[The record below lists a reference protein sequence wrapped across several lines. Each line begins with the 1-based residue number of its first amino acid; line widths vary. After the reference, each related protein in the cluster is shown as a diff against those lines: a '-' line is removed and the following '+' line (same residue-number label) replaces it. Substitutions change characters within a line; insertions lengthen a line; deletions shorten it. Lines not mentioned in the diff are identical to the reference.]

1 MKKLIAIL
9 LATVMIVA
17 MFAACGGDETGTSS
31 GTKKPGKKPA
41 DNGITLDV
49 DFAEIGDP
57 SKKADAKVPE
67 GGKHIQTLSVEEK
80 AMTLEIGTVGQIKTK
95 VVPEDAAD
103 KSLYYESSNEAVAK
117 VDKNGKVLGVES
129 GIATITVISNDRNFK
144 AKVEVTV
151 YRVKTDEEKVN
162 EMITLI
168 NNARKEANLG
178 EMPVSAELNA
188 AATARAFEEAVEKD
202 KKMDDTRPIKDSKG
216 ENKAHATIFEDFDIF
231 ARGTTRIYVWDSYK
245 DVQSAYDAIV
255 KNEDNKNVLF
265 ADDSKYSYIG
275 AGCFTD
281 GKTTYWCIL
290 LYLK

>member
-9 LATVMIVA
+9 LATVMVVGL
-17 MFAACGGDETGTSS
+17 FAACNDNTGTSS
-31 GTKKPGKKPA
+31 GGKQPNNKKE
-41 DNGITLDV
+41 DNGISLDV
-49 DFAEIGDP
+49 EYAEIGDP

-80 AMTLEIGTVGQIKTK
+80 EMTLEIGTVGQIKTK
-95 VVPEDAAD
+95 IVPDDAAD

-151 YRVKTDEEKVN
+151 YRVKTDEEKAN

-178 EMPVSAELNA
+178 EMPVKAELNA

-216 ENKAHATIFEDFDIF
+216 ENKAHATIFEDFDIYT
-231 ARGTTRIYVWDSYK
+231 RGTTRIYVWDSYK

-255 KNEDNKNVLF
+255 KNEDNKNVLLS
-265 ADDSKYSYIG
+265 DDSKYSYIG

>member
-9 LATVMIVA
+9 LATIMVVGL
-17 MFAACGGDETGTSS
+17 FAACNDNTGTSS
-31 GTKKPGKKPA
+31 GGKQPNNKKE
-41 DNGITLDV
+41 DNGISLDV
-49 DFAEIGDP
+49 EYAEIGDP

-80 AMTLEIGTVGQIKTK
+80 TMTLEIGTVGQIKTK
-95 VVPEDAAD
+95 IVPEDAAD

-117 VDKNGKVLGVES
+117 VDKDGKVLGVES

-144 AKVEVTV
+144 TKVEVTV

-162 EMITLI
+162 EMLTLI

-178 EMPVSAELNA
+178 EMPISAELNA

-216 ENKAHATIFEDFDIF
+216 ENKTHATIFEDFDIF

-245 DVQSAYDAIV
+245 DVQSAYNAIV
-255 KNEDNKNVLF
+255 KNEDNKNVLLS
-265 ADDSKYSYIG
+265 DDSKYSYIG

-281 GKTTYWCIL
+281 GKTTYWCVL

>member
-9 LATVMIVA
+9 LATVMVVGL
-17 MFAACGGDETGTSS
+17 FAACNDNTGTSS
-31 GTKKPGKKPA
+31 GGKQPNNKKE

-49 DFAEIGDP
+49 DYAKIGDP

-80 AMTLEIGTVGQIKTK
+80 TMTLEIGTVGQIKTK
-95 VVPEDAAD
+95 IVPEDAAD

-178 EMPVSAELNA
+178 EMPVKAELNA

-216 ENKAHATIFEDFDIF
+216 ENKAHATVFEDFDIYT
-231 ARGTTRIYVWDSYK
+231 RGTTRIYVWDSYK
-245 DVQSAYDAIV
+245 NVQSAYDAIV
-255 KNEDNKNVLF
+255 KNEDNKNVLL